1 MSTVIKFEQ
10 MKDANAIST
19 KNLCREDWLNLRQ
32 SGIGGSDI
40 AAIIGVSP
48 YATAYDIY
56 LSKTQP
62 LSDEDMNEFAYW
74 GTVLEDVVAKEFAK
88 RNGLKIQN
96 INYLMRH
103 PEHRWAIANI
113 DRAVVN
119 NHVQGWGNVRFKDGR
134 LTTNEIVEIKTASEY
149 VGKNWGLEESDE
161 VPDQYQ
167 CQAQWYM
174 GVTGT
179 QVCYMA
185 VLIGGN
191 KYRQYKID
199 RHQDFI
205 DYLFEQAESFWV
217 NNVLAGVEPDA
228 TTLQNAKDKY
238 PRHNPDTT
246 LDVEHDSEAA
256 KAFEHYES
264 LKAQEKEVKAAIELA
279 QADLICQIQ
288 DNEALMID
296 GELVA
301 TCKAQIANKFDS
313 TTFKNDMPELAEKY
327 LKRSESRPI
336 RMKR

>member
-1 MSTVIKFEQ
+1 MGLAIKFEQ
-10 MKDANAIST
+10 HQDANAIKTSD
-19 KNLCREDWLNLRQ
+19 LSREDWLTLRQ

-56 LSKTQP
+56 QSKTQP
-62 LSDEDMNEFAYW
+62 VNEEANEFAYW
-74 GTVLEDVVAKEFAK
+74 GTVLEDTVAREFSK
-88 RNGLKIQN
+88 RSGLKIQN
-96 INYLMRH
+96 VNFLMRH

-113 DRAVVN
+113 DRAIIN
-119 NHVQGWGNVRFKDGR
+119 PAIKGNVRFKDGK
-134 LTTNEIVEIKTASEY
+134 LTTDQIVEIKTASEY

-174 GVTGT
+174 GVTDT
-179 QVCYMA
+179 QVCHMA

-191 KYRQYKID
+191 KYRQYKIE

-205 DYLFEQAESFWV
+205 DYLFEAAESFWT

-246 LDVEHDSEAA
+246 LDVEPDSEAA
-256 KAFEHYES
+256 KVFEHYES
-264 LKAQEKEVKAAIELA
+264 LKAQEKEVKAALELA
-279 QADLICQIQ
+279 QTDLICQIQ
-288 DNEALMID
+288 DNEALAID
-296 GELVA
+296 GEVVA
-301 TCKAQIANKFDS
+301 TYKVQVSNRFDS
-313 TTFKNDMPELAEKY
+313 SRLKKDMPELAEKY
-327 LKRSESRPI
+327 IKQSESRVM
-336 RMKR
+336 RVK

>member
-1 MSTVIKFEQ
+1 MGTAIKFEQ
-10 MKDANAIST
+10 LQDANAVKTS
-19 KNLCREDWLNLRQ
+19 NLSRQDWLALRQ

-56 LSKTQP
+56 QSKTQP
-62 LSDEDMNEFAYW
+62 VNEDTNEFAYW
-74 GTVLEDVVAKEFAK
+74 GTVLEDIVAREFSK
-88 RNGLKIQN
+88 RSGLKIQN
-96 INYLMRH
+96 VNFLMRH

-113 DRAVVN
+113 DRAIINRDVS
-119 NHVQGWGNVRFKDGR
+119 GNVRFKDGK
-134 LTTNEIVEIKTASEY
+134 LTTDQIVEIKTASEY

-174 GVTGT
+174 GVTDT
-179 QVCYMA
+179 QVCHMA

-191 KYRQYKID
+191 KYRQYKIE

-205 DYLFEQAESFWV
+205 DYLFEAAESFWT

-246 LDVEHDSEAA
+246 LDVEPDSEAA
-256 KAFEHYES
+256 KVFEYYES
-264 LKAQEKEVKAAIELA
+264 LKAQEKEVKAALELA
-279 QADLICQIQ
+279 QTDLICQIQ
-288 DNEALMID
+288 DNEALAID
-296 GELVA
+296 GEVVA
-301 TCKAQIANKFDS
+301 TYKVQVSNRFNS
-313 TTFKNDMPELAEKY
+313 SQFKKDMPELAEKY
-327 LKRSESRPI
+327 NKQSESRVM
-336 RMKR
+336 RVK

>member
-1 MSTVIKFEQ
+1 MGTAIKFEQ
-10 MKDANAIST
+10 LQDANAVKTS
-19 KNLCREDWLNLRQ
+19 NLSRQDWLSLRQ

-56 LSKTQP
+56 QSKTQP
-62 LSDEDMNEFAYW
+62 VNEDTNEFSYW
-74 GTVLEDVVAKEFAK
+74 GTVLEDTVAREFSK
-88 RNGLKIQN
+88 RSGLKIQN
-96 INYLMRH
+96 VNFLMRH

-113 DRAVVN
+113 DRAIINRDVS
-119 NHVQGWGNVRFKDGR
+119 GNVRFKDGK
-134 LTTNEIVEIKTASEY
+134 LTTDQIVEIKTASEY

-174 GVTGT
+174 GVTDT
-179 QVCYMA
+179 QVCHMA

-191 KYRQYKID
+191 KYRQYKIE

-205 DYLFEQAESFWV
+205 DYLFEAAESFWT

-246 LDVEHDSEAA
+246 LDVEPDSEAA
-256 KAFEHYES
+256 KVFEHYES
-264 LKAQEKEVKAAIELA
+264 LKAQEKEVKAALELA
-279 QADLICQIQ
+279 QTDLICQIQ
-288 DNEALMID
+288 DNEALAID
-296 GELVA
+296 GEVVA
-301 TCKAQIANKFDS
+301 TYKVQVSNRFDS
-313 TTFKNDMPELAEKY
+313 SRLKKDMPELAEKY
-327 LKRSESRPI
+327 VKQSESRVM
-336 RMKR
+336 RVK

>member
-1 MSTVIKFEQ
+1 MGTAIKFEKLQ
-10 MKDANAIST
+10 DANAVKTS
-19 KNLCREDWLNLRQ
+19 NLSRQDWLALRQ

-56 LSKTQP
+56 QSKTQP
-62 LSDEDMNEFAYW
+62 VNEDTNEFAYW
-74 GTVLEDVVAKEFAK
+74 GTVLEDTVAREFSK
-88 RNGLKIQN
+88 RSGLKIQN
-96 INYLMRH
+96 VNFLMRH

-113 DRAVVN
+113 DRAIINRDVS
-119 NHVQGWGNVRFKDGR
+119 GNVRFKDGK
-134 LTTNEIVEIKTASEY
+134 LTTDQIVEIKTASEY

-174 GVTGT
+174 GVTDT
-179 QVCYMA
+179 QVCHMA

-191 KYRQYKID
+191 KYRQYKIE

-205 DYLFEQAESFWV
+205 DYLFEAAESFWT

-246 LDVEHDSEAA
+246 LDVEPDSEAA
-256 KAFEHYES
+256 KVFEYYES
-264 LKAQEKEVKAAIELA
+264 LKAQEKEVKAALELA
-279 QADLICQIQ
+279 QTDLICQIQ
-288 DNEALMID
+288 DNEALAID
-296 GELVA
+296 GEVVA
-301 TCKAQIANKFDS
+301 TYKVQVSNRFNSSQFRK
-313 TTFKNDMPELAEKY
+313 DMPELAEKY
-327 LKRSESRPI
+327 NKQSESRVM
-336 RMKR
+336 RVK

>member
-1 MSTVIKFEQ
+1 MGTAIKFEQ
-10 MKDANAIST
+10 LQDANTVKTS
-19 KNLCREDWLNLRQ
+19 NLSRQDWLSLRQ

-56 LSKTQP
+56 QSKTQP
-62 LSDEDMNEFAYW
+62 VNEDTNEFSYW
-74 GTVLEDVVAKEFAK
+74 GTVLEDTVAREFSK
-88 RNGLKIQN
+88 RSGLKIQN
-96 INYLMRH
+96 VNFLMRH

-113 DRAVVN
+113 DRAIINRDVS
-119 NHVQGWGNVRFKDGR
+119 GNVRFKDGK
-134 LTTNEIVEIKTASEY
+134 LTTDQIVEIKTASEY

-174 GVTGT
+174 GVTDT
-179 QVCYMA
+179 QVCHMA

-191 KYRQYKID
+191 KYRQYKIE

-205 DYLFEQAESFWV
+205 DYLFEAAESFWT

-246 LDVEHDSEAA
+246 LDVEPDSEAA
-256 KAFEHYES
+256 KVFEHYES
-264 LKAQEKEVKAAIELA
+264 LKAQEKEVKAALELA
-279 QADLICQIQ
+279 QTDLICQIQ
-288 DNEALMID
+288 DNEALAID
-296 GELVA
+296 GEVVA
-301 TCKAQIANKFDS
+301 TYKVQVSNRFDS
-313 TTFKNDMPELAEKY
+313 SRLKKDMPELAEKY
-327 LKRSESRPI
+327 VKQSESRVM
-336 RMKR
+336 RVK

>member
-1 MSTVIKFEQ
+1 MGTAIKFEQ
-10 MKDANAIST
+10 LQDANAVKTS
-19 KNLCREDWLNLRQ
+19 NLSRQDWLALRQ

-56 LSKTQP
+56 QSKTQP
-62 LSDEDMNEFAYW
+62 VNEDTNEFAYW
-74 GTVLEDVVAKEFAK
+74 GTVLEDTVAREFSK
-88 RNGLKIQN
+88 RSGLKIQN
-96 INYLMRH
+96 VNFLMRH

-113 DRAVVN
+113 DRAIINRDVS
-119 NHVQGWGNVRFKDGR
+119 GNVRFKDGK
-134 LTTNEIVEIKTASEY
+134 LTTDQIVEIKTASEY

-174 GVTGT
+174 GVTDT
-179 QVCYMA
+179 QVCHMA

-191 KYRQYKID
+191 KYRQYKIE

-205 DYLFEQAESFWV
+205 DYLFEAAESFWT

-246 LDVEHDSEAA
+246 LDVEPDSEAA
-256 KAFEHYES
+256 KVFEHYES
-264 LKAQEKEVKAAIELA
+264 LKAQEKEVKAALELA
-279 QADLICQIQ
+279 QTDLICQIQ
-288 DNEALMID
+288 DNETLAID
-296 GELVA
+296 GEVVA
-301 TCKAQIANKFDS
+301 TYKVQVSNRFDS
-313 TTFKNDMPELAEKY
+313 SRLKKDMPELAEKY
-327 LKRSESRPI
+327 IKQSESRVM
-336 RMKR
+336 RVK

>member
-1 MSTVIKFEQ
+1 MGLAIKFEKYQ
-10 MKDANAIST
+10 DANAIKT
-19 KNLCREDWLNLRQ
+19 TNLRREDWLALRQ

-56 LSKTQP
+56 QSKTQP
-62 LSDEDMNEFAYW
+62 LVAEDMNEFAYW
-74 GTVLEDVVAKEFAK
+74 GTVLEDTVAREFSK
-88 RNGLKIQN
+88 RSGLKIQN
-96 INYLMRH
+96 VNFLMRH

-113 DRAVVN
+113 DRAVIN
-119 NHVQGWGNVRFKDGR
+119 PEISGNVRFKDGK

-149 VGKNWGLEESDE
+149 VGKNWGNEDSDE

-179 QVCYMA
+179 QVCHMA

-205 DYLFEQAESFWV
+205 DYLFEQAASFW
-217 NNVLAGVEPDA
+217 NDNVLAGAEPDA

-246 LDVEHDSEAA
+246 LDVALDSETA
-256 KAFEHYES
+256 KVFEHYET
-264 LKAQEKEVKAAIELA
+264 LKAQEKELKAAISAA
-279 QADLICQIQ
+279 QTDLICQIQ
-288 DNEALMID
+288 DNEALAID
-296 GELVA
+296 GEVIV
-301 TCKAQIANKFDS
+301 TYKNQTSNRFDS
-313 TTFKNDMPELAEKY
+313 SKFKKDMPEIAEQYIK
-327 LKRSESRPI
+327 STESRVM
-336 RMKR
+336 RVK

>member
-1 MSTVIKFEQ
+1 MGTAIKFDQ
-10 MKDANAIST
+10 QDSNAIKT
-19 KNLCREDWLNLRQ
+19 TNLSRAEWLELRQ
-32 SGIGGSDI
+32 SGIGGSDV

-56 LSKTQP
+56 QSKTQP
-62 LSDEDMNEFAYW
+62 LSEEDMNEFAYW
-74 GTVLEDVVAKEFAK
+74 GTVLEDVVAREFSK
-88 RNGLKIQN
+88 RSGLKIQKVN
-96 INYLMRH
+96 FLMRH

-113 DRAVVN
+113 DRAIINRDVS
-119 NHVQGWGNVRFKDGR
+119 GNVRFKDGK
-134 LTTNEIVEIKTASEY
+134 LTTDQIVEIKTASEY
-149 VGKNWGLEESDE
+149 VGKNWGNEDSDE

-174 GVTGT
+174 GVTGVE
-179 QVCYMA
+179 VCHMA

-191 KYRQYKID
+191 KYRQYKIE

-246 LDVEHDSEAA
+246 LDVEPDSETA

-264 LKAQEKEVKAAIELA
+264 LKAREKEVEAALELA
-279 QADLICQIQ
+279 QTDLICQIQ
-288 DNEALMID
+288 DNEALAID
-296 GELVA
+296 GEVVA
-301 TCKAQIANKFDS
+301 TYKTQVSNRFNS
-313 TTFKNDMPELAEKY
+313 SQFKKDMPELAEKY
-327 LKRSESRPI
+327 NTQSESRVM
-336 RMKR
+336 RVK

>member
-1 MSTVIKFEQ
+1 MGTAIKFEQ
-10 MKDANAIST
+10 QDANAIKTS
-19 KNLCREDWLNLRQ
+19 NLSRQDWLVLRQ

-56 LSKTQP
+56 QSKTQP
-62 LSDEDMNEFAYW
+62 VNEDSNEFAYW
-74 GTVLEDVVAKEFAK
+74 GTVLEDVVAREFSK

-96 INYLMRH
+96 VNFLMRH
-103 PEHRWAIANI
+103 PQHHWAIANI
-113 DRAVVN
+113 DRAVINSEVK
-119 NHVQGWGNVRFKDGR
+119 GWGNVRFKDGR

-174 GVTGT
+174 GVTGV

-191 KYRQYKID
+191 KYRQYKIE
-199 RHQDFI
+199 RHQEFI
-205 DYLFEQAESFWV
+205 DYLFEEAESFWN

-246 LDVEHDSEAA
+246 LDVALDSEAA
-256 KAFEHYES
+256 KVFEHYES
-264 LKAQEKEVKAAIELA
+264 LKAQEKEVKAALDLA
-279 QADLICQIQ
+279 QTDLICQIQ
-288 DNEALMID
+288 NNEALAID
-296 GELVA
+296 GEIVA
-301 TCKAQIANKFDS
+301 TYKTQVSNRFNS
-313 TTFKNDMPELAEKY
+313 SQFKKDMPELAESYTKQ
-327 LKRSESRPI
+327 SESRVM
-336 RMKR
+336 RVK

>member
-1 MSTVIKFEQ
+1 MGTAIKFEQ
-10 MKDANAIST
+10 QDANAIKT
-19 KNLCREDWLNLRQ
+19 ANLSREDWLTLRQ

-56 LSKTQP
+56 QSKTQP
-62 LSDEDMNEFAYW
+62 VNEETNEFAYW
-74 GTVLEDVVAKEFAK
+74 GTVLEDTVAREFSK
-88 RNGLKIQN
+88 RSGLKIQN
-96 INYLMRH
+96 VNFLMRH

-113 DRAVVN
+113 DRAIIN
-119 NHVQGWGNVRFKDGR
+119 PAIKGNVRFKDGK
-134 LTTNEIVEIKTASEY
+134 LTTDQIVEIKTASEY

-174 GVTGT
+174 GVTDT
-179 QVCYMA
+179 QICHMA

-191 KYRQYKID
+191 KYRQYKIE

-205 DYLFEQAESFWV
+205 DYLFEAAESFWV

-246 LDVEHDSEAA
+246 LDVEPDSEVA
-256 KAFEHYES
+256 KVFEHYES
-264 LKAQEKEVKAAIELA
+264 LKAQEKELKAALELA
-279 QADLICQIQ
+279 QTDLICQIQ
-288 DNEALMID
+288 DNEALAID
-296 GELVA
+296 GEVVA
-301 TCKAQIANKFDS
+301 TYKVQVSNRFDS
-313 TTFKNDMPELAEKY
+313 SRLKKDMPELAEKY
-327 LKRSESRPI
+327 NKQSESRVM
-336 RMKR
+336 RVK